1 LEEVEVNRKRI
12 NMIGQELQFKDKVV
26 MVTGSS
32 SGIGKAC
39 AIHFASQG
47 AHVVVNYASN
57 AEEGQAVLNEIL
69 SKGGSGILVKADV
82 SREDE
87 VLAMF
92 RETINKFGRLDVLV
106 SNAGLQK
113 DAPFLEMT
121 LQEWQ
126 KVIDVN
132 LTGMFLCCRAAARQF
147 VEQEKNATEPNHSEL
162 SIGKIVMMS
171 SVHDIIPWAGHVNY
185 AASKGGIMM
194 FMKSISQ
201 ELAPHKIRVNSVSPG
216 AIKTPINKEVW
227 SDPEKYDGL
236 MNLIPYKR
244 IGTPQ
249 DVAKAVA
256 WLASDD
262 SDYVNGETLYID
274 GGMTLYPEFSDNG

>member
-1 LEEVEVNRKRI
+1 
-12 NMIGQELQFKDKVV
+12 MIGLDLKFKDQVAI
-26 MVTGSS
+26 VTGSS

-39 AIHFASQG
+39 AIHLAELG
-47 AHVVVNYASN
+47 AKVVVNYSSN
-57 AEEGQAVLNEIL
+57 LEEGEKTLNEIL
-69 SKGGSGILVKADV
+69 SKGGTGILVKADV
-82 SREDE
+82 SHEEE
-87 VLAMF
+87 VKALF
-92 RETINKFGRLDVLV
+92 NETISKFGRIDIVI

-113 DAPFLEMT
+113 DSSFLEMT
-121 LQEWQ
+121 LEQWQ

-132 LTGMFLCCRAAARQF
+132 LTGQFLVCREAARQF
-147 VEQEKNATEPNHSEL
+147 VAQEKAATEVNHSEL
-162 SIGKIVMMS
+162 SIGKIILMS
-171 SVHDIIPWAGHVNY
+171 SVHDVIPWAGHVNY

-201 ELAPHKIRVNSVSPG
+201 ELAPYKIRVNSVSPG
-216 AIKTPINKEVW
+216 AIKTSINKEVW
-227 SDPEKYDGL
+227 SDPDKYKGL
-236 MNLIPYKR
+236 LQLIPYKR

-274 GGMTLYPEFSDNG
+274 GGMTLYPEFADNG

>member
-1 LEEVEVNRKRI
+1 
-12 NMIGQELQFKDKVV
+12 MIDPQQKFKDQVAI
-26 MVTGSS
+26 VTGSS
-32 SGIGKAC
+32 TGIGKAC
-39 AIHFASQG
+39 AIHLASLG
-47 AHVVVNYASN
+47 AKVVVNYSSN
-57 AEEGQAVLNEIL
+57 LEEGQKTVDEIE
-69 SKGGSGILVKADV
+69 KNGGIAILVKADV
-82 SREDE
+82 SHEE
-87 VLAMF
+87 QVKALF
-92 RETINKFGRLDVLV
+92 NKTINEFGKLDILV

-113 DAPFLEMT
+113 DSAFLDMT
-121 LQEWQ
+121 LEQWQ

-132 LTGMFLCCRAAARQF
+132 LTGQFLCCREAARIF
-147 VEQEKNATEPNHSEL
+147 VSQEKAKASEVSHSEL
-162 SIGKIVMMS
+162 SIGKIVLMS

-201 ELAPHKIRVNSVSPG
+201 ELAHHKIRVNSVSPG
-216 AIKTPINKEVW
+216 AIKTTINKEVW
-227 SDPEKYDGL
+227 SDPDKYKDL
-236 MNLIPYKR
+236 LQLIPYKR

-274 GGMTLYPEFSDNG
+274 GGMTLYPEFADNG

>member
-1 LEEVEVNRKRI
+1 MSDSNQRFK
-12 NMIGQELQFKDKVV
+12 GQTVI
-26 MVTGSS
+26 VTGSS

-39 AIHFASQG
+39 AVYLGQLG
-47 AHVVVNYASN
+47 ANVVVNYSSN
-57 AEEGQAVLNEIL
+57 EEAANEVLEEII
-69 SKGGSGILVKADV
+69 KGGGTGIVVKADV
-82 SREDE
+82 SREEE
-87 VLAMF
+87 VKALF
-92 RETINKFGRLDVLV
+92 NRTISEYGKLDILV
-106 SNAGLQK
+106 SNAGLQQ
-113 DAPFLEMT
+113 DASFLEMT
-121 LQEWQ
+121 LQQWQ

-132 LTGMFLCCRAAARQF
+132 LTGQFLCTREAARQF
-147 VEQEKNATEPNHSEL
+147 VAQEKAASKDGQPDHSEL
-162 SIGKIVMMS
+162 SSGKIILMS

-194 FMKSISQ
+194 LMKSISQ

-216 AIKTPINKEVW
+216 AIKTTINKEVW
-227 SDPEKYDGL
+227 SDPEKYKDL
-236 MNLIPYKR
+236 LKLIPYKR

-274 GGMTLYPEFSDNG
+274 GGMTLYPEFADNG

>member
-1 LEEVEVNRKRI
+1 MNH
-12 NMIGQELQFKDKVV
+12 MIGLDLKFKDQVAI
-26 MVTGSS
+26 VTGSS

-39 AIHFASQG
+39 AIHLAELG
-47 AHVVVNYASN
+47 AKVVVNYSSN
-57 AEEGQAVLNEIL
+57 LEEGEKTLNEII
-69 SKGGSGILVKADV
+69 SKGGNAILVKADV
-82 SREDE
+82 SHEEE
-87 VLAMF
+87 VKALF
-92 RETINKFGRLDVLV
+92 NETISKYGRLDIVV

-113 DAPFLEMT
+113 DSSFLEMT
-121 LQEWQ
+121 LQQWQ

-132 LTGMFLCCRAAARQF
+132 LTGQFLVCREAARQF
-147 VEQEKNATEPNHSEL
+147 VAQEKASTEVNHSEL
-162 SIGKIVMMS
+162 SIGKIILMS
-171 SVHDIIPWAGHVNY
+171 SVHDVIPWAGHVNY

-216 AIKTPINKEVW
+216 AIKTSINKEVW
-227 SDPEKYDGL
+227 SDPDKYKGL
-236 MNLIPYKR
+236 LELIPYKR

-274 GGMTLYPEFSDNG
+274 GGMTLYPEFADNG

>member
-1 LEEVEVNRKRI
+1 
-12 NMIGQELQFKDKVV
+12 MIGLDLKFKDQVAI
-26 MVTGSS
+26 VTGSS

-39 AIHFASQG
+39 AIHLAELG
-47 AHVVVNYASN
+47 AKVVVNYSSN
-57 AEEGQAVLNEIL
+57 LEEGEKTLNEII
-69 SKGGSGILVKADV
+69 SKGGNAILVKADV
-82 SREDE
+82 SHEEE
-87 VLAMF
+87 VKALF
-92 RETINKFGRLDVLV
+92 NETISKYGRLDIVV

-113 DAPFLEMT
+113 DSSFLEMT
-121 LQEWQ
+121 LQQWQ

-132 LTGMFLCCRAAARQF
+132 LTGQFLVCREAARQF
-147 VEQEKNATEPNHSEL
+147 VAQEKASTEVNHSEL
-162 SIGKIVMMS
+162 SIGKIILMS
-171 SVHDIIPWAGHVNY
+171 SVHDVIPWAGHVNY

-216 AIKTPINKEVW
+216 AIKTSINKEVW
-227 SDPEKYDGL
+227 SDPDKYKGL
-236 MNLIPYKR
+236 LELIPYKR

-274 GGMTLYPEFSDNG
+274 GGMTLYPEFADNG

>member
-1 LEEVEVNRKRI
+1 
-12 NMIGQELQFKDKVV
+12 MIGSDLKFSGQVAI
-26 MVTGSS
+26 VTGSS

-39 AIHFASQG
+39 AIYLAELG
-47 AHVVVNYASN
+47 AQVVVNYSSN
-57 AEEGQAVLNEIL
+57 QEEGENTLNEIL
-69 SKGGSGILVKADV
+69 SKGGDAILVKADV
-82 SREDE
+82 SNEEE
-87 VLAMF
+87 VKALF
-92 RETINKFGRLDVLV
+92 NETLSKYGRLDILV

-113 DAPFLEMT
+113 DSSFLEMT
-121 LQEWQ
+121 LQQWQ

-132 LTGMFLCCRAAARQF
+132 LTGQFLACREAARQF
-147 VEQEKNATEPNHSEL
+147 VAQEKDRTDVNHSEL
-162 SIGKIVMMS
+162 SIGKIILMS
-171 SVHDIIPWAGHVNY
+171 SVHDVIPWAGHVNY

-216 AIKTPINKEVW
+216 AIKTSINKEVW
-227 SDPEKYDGL
+227 SDPDKYKGL
-236 MNLIPYKR
+236 LQLIPYKR
-244 IGTPQ
+244 IGTPL

-274 GGMTLYPEFSDNG
+274 GGMTLYPEFADNG

>member
-1 LEEVEVNRKRI
+1 
-12 NMIGQELQFKDKVV
+12 MIDPQPKLKDQVAI
-26 MVTGSS
+26 VTGSS

-39 AIHFASQG
+39 AIYLASLG
-47 AHVVVNYASN
+47 AKVVVNYSSN
-57 AEEGQAVLNEIL
+57 LDEGQKTLDEITAN
-69 SKGGSGILVKADV
+69 GGIAILVKADV
-82 SREDE
+82 SKEDE
-87 VLAMF
+87 VKAMF
-92 RETINKFGRLDVLV
+92 NKTINEFGRLDILV
-106 SNAGLQK
+106 SNAGLQQ
-113 DAPFLEMT
+113 DSSFLEMS
-121 LQEWQ
+121 LEKWQ

-132 LTGMFLCCRAAARQF
+132 LTGNFLCCREAAIQF
-147 VEQEKNATEPNHSEL
+147 VAQEKAKKDAGQPDHSEL
-162 SIGKIVMMS
+162 AVGKIILMS

-216 AIKTPINKEVW
+216 AIKTTINKEVW
-227 SDPEKYDGL
+227 SDPEKYKGL
-236 MNLIPYKR
+236 LQLIPYRR

-274 GGMTLYPEFSDNG
+274 GGMTLYPEFADNG

>member
-1 LEEVEVNRKRI
+1 
-12 NMIGQELQFKDKVV
+12 MISTNEKFSGQVV
-26 MVTGSS
+26 VVTGAS

-39 AIHFASQG
+39 AVHFGQLGASVVINYNSDEKG
-47 AHVVVNYASN
+47 AQEA
-57 AEEGQAVLNEIL
+57 AEEITKV
-69 SKGGSGILVKADV
+69 GGTATIIQADV
-82 SREDE
+82 SKEE
-87 VLAMF
+87 QVKALF
-92 RETINKFGRLDVLV
+92 NQTIATYGKLDVLV
-106 SNAGLQK
+106 SNAGLQQ
-113 DAPFLEMT
+113 DSSFLEMT
-121 LQEWQ
+121 LQQWQ

-132 LTGMFLCCRAAARQF
+132 LTGQFLCCREAARQF
-147 VEQEKNATEPNHSEL
+147 VAQKKASSTEQPDHSEL

-227 SDPEKYDGL
+227 SDPKKNESL
-236 MNLIPYKR
+236 LQLIPYKR
-244 IGTPQ
+244 IGTPL

-274 GGMTLYPEFSDNG
+274 GGMTLYPEFADNG

>member
-1 LEEVEVNRKRI
+1 
-12 NMIGQELQFKDKVV
+12 MIDPELKFKDQVV
-26 MVTGSS
+26 IVTGSS

-39 AIHFASQG
+39 ALHFANNG
-47 AHVVVNYASN
+47 AHVVVNYSSN
-57 AEEGQAVLNEIL
+57 AEAGQKVLDEIL
-69 SKGGSGILVKADV
+69 SNGGSGILVKADV
-82 SREDE
+82 SKEDE
-87 VLAMF
+87 VKAMF
-92 RETINKFGRLDVLV
+92 SEAVNRFGKLDVLI
-106 SNAGLQK
+106 SNAGLQQ
-113 DAPFLEMT
+113 DSSFLEMT
-121 LQEWQ
+121 LEQWQ

-132 LTGMFLCCRAAARQF
+132 LTGQFLCCRAAAQQF
-147 VEQEKNATEPNHSEL
+147 VAQQEATKETSHSEL
-162 SIGKIVMMS
+162 AIGKIVLMS
-171 SVHDIIPWAGHVNY
+171 SVHDVIPWAGHVNY

-201 ELAPHKIRVNSVSPG
+201 ELAPYKIRVNSVSPG

-227 SDPEKYDGL
+227 SDPTKYQGL
-236 MNLIPYKR
+236 LELIPYKR

-274 GGMTLYPEFSDNG
+274 GGMTLYPEFADNG

>member
-1 LEEVEVNRKRI
+1 
-12 NMIGQELQFKDKVV
+12 MIGLNLGFKGQVAI
-26 MVTGSS
+26 VTGSS

-39 AIHFASQG
+39 AIHLAELG
-47 AHVVVNYASN
+47 ANVVVNYSSN
-57 AEEGQAVLNEIL
+57 QEEGENTLNEIL
-69 SKGGSGILVKADV
+69 AKGGNAILVKADV
-82 SREDE
+82 SREEE
-87 VLAMF
+87 VKALF
-92 RETINKFGRLDVLV
+92 NETLSKFGKLDILV

-113 DAPFLEMT
+113 DSPFLEMT
-121 LQEWQ
+121 LEQWQ

-132 LTGMFLCCRAAARQF
+132 LTGQFLACREAAKQF
-147 VEQEKNATEPNHSEL
+147 VAQEKASTETNHSEL
-162 SIGKIVMMS
+162 SIGKIVLMS
-171 SVHDIIPWAGHVNY
+171 SVHDVIPWAGHVNY

-227 SDPEKYDGL
+227 SDPEKYKGL
-236 MNLIPYKR
+236 LQLIPYKR

-256 WLASDD
+256 WLASDE

-274 GGMTLYPEFSDNG
+274 GGMTLYPEFADNG

>member
-1 LEEVEVNRKRI
+1 
-12 NMIGQELQFKDKVV
+12 MIGPELKFKGQVV
-26 MVTGSS
+26 IVTGSS

-39 AIHFASQG
+39 AIHFANQG
-47 AHVVVNYASN
+47 AKVVVNYSSN
-57 AEEGQAVLNEIL
+57 AEAGKDTVDEIV
-69 SKGGSGILVKADV
+69 KRGGEAILVKADV
-82 SREDE
+82 SREDD

-92 RETINKFGRLDVLV
+92 RETINKFGRLDVLI

-147 VEQEKNATEPNHSEL
+147 LAQEKAAEGTSHSEL

-227 SDPEKYDGL
+227 SDPAKYDEL

>member
-1 LEEVEVNRKRI
+1 
-12 NMIGQELQFKDKVV
+12 MIDSNQKFKGQTVI
-26 MVTGSS
+26 VTGSS

-39 AIHFASQG
+39 AVYLGQLG
-47 AHVVVNYASN
+47 ANVVVNYSAN
-57 AEEGQAVLNEIL
+57 EEAANEVLEEIK
-69 SKGGSGILVKADV
+69 KGGGNGIVVKADV
-82 SREDE
+82 SREEE
-87 VLAMF
+87 VKALF
-92 RETINKFGRLDVLV
+92 NRTISEYGKLDILV

-113 DAPFLEMT
+113 DASFLEMT
-121 LQEWQ
+121 LQQWQ

-132 LTGMFLCCRAAARQF
+132 LTGQFLCTREAARQF
-147 VEQEKNATEPNHSEL
+147 VAQEKEASKEGRPDHSEL
-162 SIGKIVMMS
+162 SSGKIILMS

-194 FMKSISQ
+194 LMKSISQ

-216 AIKTPINKEVW
+216 AIKTTINKEVW
-227 SDPEKYDGL
+227 SDPEKYKDL
-236 MNLIPYKR
+236 LKLIPYKR

-274 GGMTLYPEFSDNG
+274 GGMTLYPEFADNG

>member
-1 LEEVEVNRKRI
+1 
-12 NMIGQELQFKDKVV
+12 MIGLDLKFKDQVAI
-26 MVTGSS
+26 VTGSS

-39 AIHFASQG
+39 AIHLAELG
-47 AHVVVNYASN
+47 AKVVVNYSSN
-57 AEEGQAVLNEIL
+57 LEEGEKTLNEIL
-69 SKGGSGILVKADV
+69 SKGGTGILVKADV
-82 SREDE
+82 SHEEE
-87 VLAMF
+87 VKALF
-92 RETINKFGRLDVLV
+92 NETISKFGRIDIVV

-113 DAPFLEMT
+113 DSSFLEMT
-121 LQEWQ
+121 LEQWK

-132 LTGMFLCCRAAARQF
+132 LTGQFLVCREAARQF
-147 VEQEKNATEPNHSEL
+147 VAQEKAATEVNHSEL
-162 SIGKIVMMS
+162 SIGKIILMS
-171 SVHDIIPWAGHVNY
+171 SVHDVIPWAGHVNY

-201 ELAPHKIRVNSVSPG
+201 ELAPYKIRVNSVSPG
-216 AIKTPINKEVW
+216 AIKTSINKEVW
-227 SDPEKYDGL
+227 SDPDKYKGL
-236 MNLIPYKR
+236 LQLIPYKR

-274 GGMTLYPEFSDNG
+274 GGMTLYPEFADNG

>member
-1 LEEVEVNRKRI
+1 MSTPDLR
-12 NMIGQELQFKDKVV
+12 FKDKVV
-26 MVTGSS
+26 IVTGSS

-39 AIHFASQG
+39 AVYFGQLG
-47 AHVVVNYASN
+47 AKVVVNYTAN
-57 AEEGQAVLNEIL
+57 ADAGNEVLEEITKN
-69 SKGGSGILVKADV
+69 GGTAILVKADV
-82 SREDE
+82 SKEEE
-87 VLAMF
+87 VKAMF
-92 RETINKFGRLDVLV
+92 NETIATYGRLDILV
-106 SNAGLQK
+106 SNAGLQQ
-113 DAPFLEMT
+113 DSSFLEMT
-121 LQEWQ
+121 LQQWQ

-132 LTGMFLCCRAAARQF
+132 LTGQFLACREAARQF
-147 VEQEKNATEPNHSEL
+147 VAQEAAANKDEPNHSEL
-162 SIGKIVMMS
+162 SIGKIILMS

-216 AIKTPINKEVW
+216 AIKTTINKEVW
-227 SDPEKYDGL
+227 SDPDKYKGL
-236 MNLIPYKR
+236 LNLIPYKR

-249 DVAKAVA
+249 DVAKAVG

-274 GGMTLYPEFSDNG
+274 GGMTLYPEFADNG

>member
-1 LEEVEVNRKRI
+1 MSDSNQRFK
-12 NMIGQELQFKDKVV
+12 GQTVI
-26 MVTGSS
+26 VTGSS

-39 AIHFASQG
+39 AVYLGQLG
-47 AHVVVNYASN
+47 ANVVVNYSSN
-57 AEEGQAVLNEIL
+57 EEAANEVLEEII
-69 SKGGSGILVKADV
+69 KGGGTGIVVKADV
-82 SREDE
+82 SREEE
-87 VLAMF
+87 VKALF
-92 RETINKFGRLDVLV
+92 NRTISEYGKLDILV
-106 SNAGLQK
+106 SNAGLQQ
-113 DAPFLEMT
+113 DASFLEMT
-121 LQEWQ
+121 LQQWQ

-132 LTGMFLCCRAAARQF
+132 LTGQFLCTREAARQF
-147 VEQEKNATEPNHSEL
+147 VAQEKAASKDGQPDHSEL
-162 SIGKIVMMS
+162 SSGKIILMS

-194 FMKSISQ
+194 LMKSISQ

-216 AIKTPINKEVW
+216 AIKTTINKEVW
-227 SDPEKYDGL
+227 SDPDKYKDL
-236 MNLIPYKR
+236 LKLIPYKR

-274 GGMTLYPEFSDNG
+274 GGMTLYPEFADNG